1 MKFCDFWTN
10 IEFCHSVSH
19 KMPLDATSRKKTCH
33 RKNSRDTHHWDWGFL
48 ISVVLRTRTWTSRK
62 NLGNIQCLKITSIVS
77 FYNLKSH
84 LYENSM
90 WNFWPMIVV
99 KVVWI
104 VSYTEKGSSW
114 TAVAFV
120 TAFSLKVGAW
130 CSSIFWLCSFFSKS
144 NTIWN
149 TKYFVD
155 LLHQFS

>member
-62 NLGNIQCLKITSIVS
+62 KPRKYTVFENHINSLILQPK
-77 FYNLKSH
+77 KSLVWK
-84 LYENSM
+84 LYVEFLTYDCCESS
-90 WNFWPMIVV
+90 V
-99 KVVWI
+99 I